1 MLKEIFKDKKNVIAA
16 AVLILI
22 LLAAAVLAVVNK
34 QRKGAAGPSGNQET
48 GVSAE
53 PDFLSAQEKAVLR
66 LDNSVKAQ
74 VLTRD
79 ASGSPAV
86 YKIINSDADIITDP
100 SKIGSLSPRQP
111 GAAQ

>member
-1 MLKEIFKDKKNVIAA
+1 MLKEMLKDRKNIIIVGML
-16 AVLILI
+16 VLI
-22 LLAAAVLAVVNK
+22 LLAALVLTVVNK
-34 QRKGAAGPSGNQET
+34 WQDRTATLSGNQGT
-48 GVSAE
+48 GTLAE
-53 PDFLSAQEKAVLR
+53 PDFLTAQEKTALR

-86 YKIINSDADIITDP
+86 YKLINSDADIIFDP
-100 SKIGSLSPRQP
+100 SKIRSLSPRQT